1 YRSVPAPAPARPGLT
16 ERAEELARAAHRGLS
31 QEAFVLPWPRPLKGF
46 GLDAGPGLAAWR
58 TGALDITTA
67 AAPGLG
73 GRGAR
78 WVLLA
83 HTGLAAAGEL
93 TDTDDAAI
101 AELFALA
108 AAAAIAPKG
117 VHLRLHTAHAQAATA
132 AARAR

>member
-1 YRSVPAPAPARPGLT
+1 
-16 ERAEELARAAHRGLS
+16 
-31 QEAFVLPWPRPLKGF
+31 KGF

-132 AARAR
+132 AARARTGRGALLQRLAREKRARSRAAGLVIAHDAHAPLL